1 MAIAVFIQFIAYQAF
16 NYIIDYSL
24 LLGSST
30 PSRIV
35 FNVFRSS
42 GITAEPAIHS
52 GIMIGLIS
60 LHFILL
66 QRISLTTII
75 ALISIFITFSI
86 AGIVM
91 ALFYIIVVFS
101 IKLNL
106 KKISIG
112 IITLSIAIAFSY
124 PYLTDRYTKFVN
136 NQDGS
141 NNTKIETIKN
151 MVTKH
156 EILIGGY
163 GLTGKSITAPPFY
176 EGLYDMTFW
185 GTSIVIFG
193 LPMGLL
199 IDILGLITI
208 SRLRFKLRD
217 KALII
222 ISLLKITAPTFMFFN
237 IFIVLIFAINYQYKN
252 EKRKITI

>member
-185 GTSIVIFG
+185 GTSI
-193 LPMGLL
+193 
-199 IDILGLITI
+199 
-208 SRLRFKLRD
+208 
-217 KALII
+217 
-222 ISLLKITAPTFMFFN
+222 
-237 IFIVLIFAINYQYKN
+237 
-252 EKRKITI
+252 